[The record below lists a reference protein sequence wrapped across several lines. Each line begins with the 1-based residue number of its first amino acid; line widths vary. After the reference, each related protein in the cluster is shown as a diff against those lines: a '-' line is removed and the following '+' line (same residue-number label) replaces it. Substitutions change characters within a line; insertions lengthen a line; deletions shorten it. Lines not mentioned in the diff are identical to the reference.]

1 MNYLVPPLSALF
13 LLLVA
18 TTLVRPDEPRDAI
31 PANGKYAPVNGLRM
45 YYEVHGDSGAAPPL
59 VVLHGAFGFA
69 NVAPALAQGRQVI
82 AVELQGHGH
91 TADIDRPLSYEQ
103 MADDVAA
110 LLDHLKIRQADVFGY
125 SMGGGVGL
133 ALAIR
138 HPDRVR
144 KLATFGSIAVPS
156 NDGFEP
162 ESWRQFQSL
171 PADFA
176 PPMLK
181 APYDKVAP
189 DPRHWPVLVEKVK
202 KMGTDFQGFTPDQL
216 KSIRA
221 HVLLT
226 FGDRDGFRLEP
237 ALETYHRI
245 PNAELAIF
253 PAADHFLLFTAPD
266 RFYPTIVAF
275 LDSPVPEPGTGA
287 PTK

>member
-1 MNYLVPPLSALF
+1 
-13 LLLVA
+13 
-18 TTLVRPDEPRDAI
+18 
-31 PANGKYAPVNGLRM
+31 M
-45 YYEVHGDSGAAPPL
+45 YYEVHGEPGGTAPPL
-59 VVLHGAFGFA
+59 VVLHGAFGVA
-69 NVAPALAQGRQVI
+69 NVAPALARGRQVI

-91 TADIDRPLSYEQ
+91 TADVDRPLTYEQ

-110 LLDHLKIRQADVFGY
+110 LLDHLKIKQADVFGY

-133 ALAIR
+133 ALAVR

-144 KLATFGSIAVPS
+144 KLATFGSIAGPTKEC
-156 NDGFEP
+156 FEP
-162 ESWRQFQSL
+162 EAWRQFQSL

-181 APYDKVAP
+181 GPYDQVAP
-189 DPRHWPVLVEKVK
+189 DPGHWPVLVAKVK
-202 KMGTDFQGFTPDQL
+202 KMVIDYKGFTPGQL

-226 FGDRDGFRLEP
+226 FGDRDGMRLEH
-237 ALETYHRI
+237 AAATYKLI

-266 RFYPTIVAF
+266 RFYPTIVGF
-275 LDSPVPEPGTGA
+275 LDSPVPATKVPAPGAERDT
-287 PTK
+287 P